1 MRRSL
6 FLDIIHKLGECSP
19 YFTKGF
25 DARLLAYDMTANRIY
40 GYLKLGKATILECL
54 EKYYEGIID
63 CYGFDLLHQPTVTHW
78 YACASSNRRAYIS
91 WYVREHRLYALAV
104 DELSNGQF
112 TMGTLNILQSSL
124 KLLPPRTVGSDMFFS
139 SCGVQQRHQ
148 CTQSVVVVC

>member
-1 MRRSL
+1 MYHMRRSL

-25 DARLLAYDMTANRIY
+25 DARLLAYDMTANTIY
-40 GYLKLGKATILECL
+40 GYLKLGKTTILECL

-63 CYGFDLLHQPTVTHW
+63 CYGFDLLHQPTVAHW

-104 DELSNGQF
+104 DELSSALAGPIYNG
-112 TMGTLNILQSSL
+112 NIKHPTIILEVIAS
-124 KLLPPRTVGSDMFFS
+124 KDRWI
-139 SCGVQQRHQ
+139 
-148 CTQSVVVVC
+148 